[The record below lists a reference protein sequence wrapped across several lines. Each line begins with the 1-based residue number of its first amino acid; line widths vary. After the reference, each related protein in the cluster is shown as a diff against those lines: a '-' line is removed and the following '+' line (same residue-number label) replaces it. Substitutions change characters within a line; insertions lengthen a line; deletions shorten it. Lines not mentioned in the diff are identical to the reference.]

1 MTMHKLKLMYT
12 KYEVIPWK
20 HIEVISIFMGGIF
33 GGHPVLKLLC
43 YISIYADMCANVYCC
58 CSFWWVAFWGVTLY
72 YATSVYMLI
81 CVQWVAFW
89 GVSLYYATPAYTLI
103 CIQGSACIMLHQH
116 TRWYVCRGQPVLC
129 YISIHV
135 DMRANVYC
143 CCSPQAPSYWAEKTL
158 SLSLQKPG
166 APYAVYR
173 LVQVYKSRTKHTE
186 KSIPGPPTW
195 MLHFCLCPQW
205 ARLAAY
211 SQNLITKR
219 PVLGNVISVLFN
231 LHSLRLRLSNIDA
244 SKQTLEEFVSHV
256 QPNCGGSV

>member
-1 MTMHKLKLMYT
+1 
-12 KYEVIPWK
+12 
-20 HIEVISIFMGGIF
+20 MGGIL
-33 GGHPVLKLLC
+33 GGQPVLC
-43 YISIYADMCANVYCC
+43 YTSIHVDMY
-58 CSFWWVAFWGVTLY
+58 T
-72 YATSVYMLI
+72 
-81 CVQWVAFW
+81 
-89 GVSLYYATPAYTLI
+89 GVSLYYATSTYTLI
-103 CIQGSACIMLHQH
+103 CVQ
-116 TRWYVCRGQPVLC
+116 GQPVLC